1 MRGQQSIRS
10 VERDERVQPV
20 LDVLH
25 DANCRAIL
33 RATGETALSANEVA
47 ERCDLAQSTAY
58 RKLDQLVEAGVLE
71 ERTRV
76 RRSGKHA
83 SEYLR
88 AVDDVVVSLGG
99 DDGVRV
105 RLSEHEE

>member
-1 MRGQQSIRS
+1 MRGQSSIRS
-10 VERDERVQPV
+10 VERDGGAQPV

-33 RATGETALSANEVA
+33 RATGERALSANEVA
-47 ERCDLAQSTAY
+47 EACDLAQSTAY
-58 RKLDQLVEAGVLE
+58 RKLDLLVEAGVLE

-83 SEYLR
+83 SEYVR
-88 AVDDVVVSLGG
+88 TVDDVVVSLD
-99 DDGVRV
+99 DDGVSV
-105 RLSEHEE
+105 RLSEREA